1 MESKREKIIVDFY
14 NDPDINAAIGKMNPP
29 DLRDDLKSEMFVV
42 ICEMSDEKFF
52 DLYEKKILKFFL
64 VRTMLNMIKSDRST
78 FAKKFRQIFIELSAG
93 YNEKPDESK
102 ENEQIQIDNVSK
114 AMDGLHWYER
124 ELFKL
129 YSQHRNISLLSR
141 ETGIP
146 YRSIS
151 KTIFDVKRKIKS
163 KMKSESETGKLIVF
177 VKCEIGFHFKPGT
190 PPPVIADQLEAF
202 RELVK
207 SKTINLELGTAKL
220 TSMGDFKISKILP

>member
-207 SKTINLELGTAKL
+207 SKTINLESGTAKL

>member
-1 MESKREKIIVDFY
+1 MNRKREQIIVEFY

-52 DLYEKKILKFFL
+52 DLHEKKILKWFL

-78 FAKKFRQIFIELSAG
+78 FAKKFRQIFIELSSG
-93 YNEKPDESK
+93 FNEKPDETK
-102 ENEQIQIDNVSK
+102 ENEEKQIEKISK
-114 AMDGLHWYER
+114 ALAGLHWYER

-129 YSQHRNISLLSR
+129 YSKHRNISLLSR

-163 KMKSESETGKLIVF
+163 KMKVEKESEKWIVF
-177 VKCEIGFHFKPGT
+177 TKCEIGFHFEAGT
-190 PPPVIADQLEAF
+190 PPVKIADQLEAF

-207 SKTINLELGTAKL
+207 QRAINLEHGSAKL
-220 TSMGDFKISKILP
+220 TSIGDFKISKILP